1 MKEFLLASLTLKRFM
16 TFCSVTYFIGMY
28 YAIIN
33 YNKNNYNISFTRY
46 ISRKAGQLGE
56 ITIPQSMRGFIYRRY
71 MKIYNVDEEEILDGD
86 LKNYKTIKE
95 FFIRKIKVLFK

>member
-1 MKEFLLASLTLKRFM
+1 
-16 TFCSVTYFIGMY
+16 MY